1 MSAKEGEVLGNNK
14 TDQDGR
20 GLEQVLRMYAEAGNE
35 HDIETMISLFT
46 PDCVFYSSTG
56 IGIVGTPYIGQEKV
70 RQGLNHFLKIC
81 PDGRW
86 RDLKYFVSGDRG
98 VMEWTFIG
106 TTTAGEAIEVVGCD
120 LITFK
125 DGKIAIKDSYRKSQ
139 ALL

>member
-1 MSAKEGEVLGNNK
+1 MLSSNK
-14 TDQDGR
+14 TDQDNR

-35 HDIETMISLFT
+35 HDIETMMSFFT
-46 PDCVFYSSTG
+46 RDCVFYSSTG
-56 IGIVGTPYIGQEKV
+56 IGIAGTPYIGQKQV

-98 VMEWTFIG
+98 VMEWTFTG
-106 TTTAGEAIEVVGCD
+106 TTTGGRVIDVVGCD
-120 LITFK
+120 LITFE